1 MELQEIL
8 KEKRELE
15 GEMNDAIN
23 EFMERTNMFD
33 IDVDLEQEF
42 YVTDMGVKYLTKSQL
57 KIIVKI

>member
-15 GEMNDAIN
+15 EEMNEALN

-33 IDVDLEQEF
+33 IDVDLEQKF
-42 YVTDMGVKYLTKSQL
+42 HVTDMGVKYLTKSQL
-57 KIIVKI
+57 KIIIKI

>member
-15 GEMNDAIN
+15 QEMNDAIN

-42 YVTDMGVKYLTKSQL
+42 HVTDMGVKYLTKSQL
-57 KIIVKI
+57 KIIIKI

>member
-15 GEMNDAIN
+15 QEMNDAIN

-42 YVTDMGVKYLTKSQL
+42 YVTDMGVKYLSKSKF

>member
-23 EFMERTNMFD
+23 EFMERTNMLD
-33 IDVDLEQEF
+33 IDVVYEQEF
-42 YVTDMGVKYLTKSQL
+42 HVTDMGVKYLTKSQF